1 MLQCSIREFVM
12 TTTTKKPR
20 AQKVGAAGKVAPKA
34 PRKVAAKKPAAVKKA
49 APAMVEPIV
58 PEPVAFV
65 EPTPAPELTAADLV
79 PAEPAPVEVEEEVT
93 TEIIAEPTVMIART
107 LPAIEAVSQETIEA
121 VIETE
126 EWVEQKGTEIMND
139 VMETTKKFAEE
150 AKTRFESAFSEISEK
165 AKVGVEKSSKAFE
178 EFSDLAK
185 GNVEAIVESGKIAT
199 KGVETMGQDAAE
211 YGRVT
216 FEKASAALKSFAAVK
231 TPAEFFQLQSELLSS
246 TFDAFAKETAK
257 NSEAFLKLAGDVAQ
271 PISSRVSIVTEKVRS
286 IAA

>member
-1 MLQCSIREFVM
+1 
-12 TTTTKKPR
+12 
-20 AQKVGAAGKVAPKA
+20 
-34 PRKVAAKKPAAVKKA
+34 
-49 APAMVEPIV
+49 
-58 PEPVAFV
+58 
-65 EPTPAPELTAADLV
+65 
-79 PAEPAPVEVEEEVT
+79 
-93 TEIIAEPTVMIART
+93 MIAQT

-126 EWVEQKGTEIMND
+126 EWVEDKGTEIMND
-139 VMETTKKFAEE
+139 VMETTKKLLKKPRPAS
-150 AKTRFESAFSEISEK
+150 ESAFSEISEK

-216 FEKASAALKSFAAVK
+216 FEKASALKSFAAVK

-257 NSEAFLKLAGDVAQ
+257 NSGSLPQA
-271 PISSRVSIVTEKVRS
+271 RW
-286 IAA
+286 

>member
-1 MLQCSIREFVM
+1 M

-20 AQKVGAAGKVAPKA
+20 GRSVGAAGKIAPKA
-34 PRKVAAKKPAAVKKA
+34 PRKIAAQKPVAVMTASPVE
-49 APAMVEPIV
+49 VEPIV
-58 PEPVAFV
+58 PEPVAFA
-65 EPTPAPELTAADLV
+65 EPDPAPELTAADLV
-79 PAEPAPVEVEEEVT
+79 PAEPAMVEEEVK
-93 TEIIAEPTVMIART
+93 TEIIAEPTVMNVQT
-107 LPAIEAVSQETIEA
+107 LPAIEAASQEATEA

-139 VMETTKKFAEE
+139 VIETTKKFAEE

-216 FEKASAALKSFAAVK
+216 FEKASAALKSLAAVK

-271 PISSRVSIVTEKVRS
+271 PISSRVSVMTEKVRS
-286 IAA
+286 LAA